1 MKQDIYALACEVAD
15 ERNLLPRLSITS
27 DAKTM
32 CVEYILKKGEK
43 TFSSE
48 IDFEVAG
55 LRYFN
60 DADVREA
67 LHQLADRV
75 RQKAESPKYG
85 LPTRLYLAVREL
97 LGIRTKSPVYFYGGA
112 T

>member
-1 MKQDIYALACEVAD
+1 MKKDIYVLACEVAD
-15 ERNLLPRLSITS
+15 ERNLLPRLSVTS
-27 DAKTM
+27 DGKTM
-32 CVEYILKKGEK
+32 CVEYILKKDEK

-75 RQKAESPKYG
+75 RQKAEPPKHS
-85 LPTRLYLAVREL
+85 LLMRLCLAMREL
-97 LGIRTKSPVYFYGGA
+97 LGIRIESPTYFYGGA